1 MLRLSPMAKEN
12 EQHQQKRLTS
22 FLCFSKSLIFF
33 SYTSTSQGLAGVF
46 SAAFPVWGQHKTF
59 PNPQHTC
66 FCLKPHQEELLYSF
80 IVKAFIIGAICKEHF
95 SFFFFFFFNIKKN
108 LKLRYELPTF
118 CGVLTSILGLTAAA
132 SSFTGS
138 SLASAA
144 SASDCAADGP
154 ATDAPP
160 VTSSLSFWFS
170 NLQPSRKRKT
180 KAFRSRIHSNGFFR
194 AGCSYQT
201 SFGKTLQNPWGGAV
215 LTPRAAVNNPHI
227 SFFLK
232 KK

>member
-12 EQHQQKRLTS
+12 EQYQQKRLTS

-66 FCLKPHQEELLYSF
+66 FCLKPHQEELLYSLK
-80 IVKAFIIGAICKEHF
+80 VKAFIIGAICKEHF
-95 SFFFFFFFNIKKN
+95 SFFFFSLH
-108 LKLRYELPTF
+108 LKLRYELSTF

-144 SASDCAADGP
+144 SVSDCAADGP

-180 KAFRSRIHSNGFFR
+180 KAFRSRIHSNVFFR
-194 AGCSYQT
+194 TGCSYQT
-201 SFGKTLQNPWGGAV
+201 SFGKTLQNPGGV
-215 LTPRAAVNNPHI
+215 CE
-227 SFFLK
+227 
-232 KK
+232 